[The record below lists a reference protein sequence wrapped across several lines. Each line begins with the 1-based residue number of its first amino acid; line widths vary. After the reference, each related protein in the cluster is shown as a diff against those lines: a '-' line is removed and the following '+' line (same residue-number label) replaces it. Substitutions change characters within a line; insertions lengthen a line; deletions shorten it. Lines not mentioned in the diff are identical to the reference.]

1 MVLVTELA
9 ITMIVKAAHHNT
21 AACAAGCRCRKR
33 ISENHTVS
41 GNGID
46 CRGFRDGI
54 AVAAQGRALI
64 IGNDKQHIAISSPQR
79 RLENTQGKTG
89 RKQAESQAVGHGV
102 RQHDRSGVVDYKI
115 RGGHKILSNHNPA
128 EPHCWMVGHGRAS
141 RMASGQYSLMR
152 MSM

>member
-102 RQHDRSGVVDYKI
+102 RQHDRSGVVDYKF
-115 RGGHKILSNHNPA
+115 
-128 EPHCWMVGHGRAS
+128 VGAQDPVES
-141 RMASGQYSLMR
+141 QSC
-152 MSM
+152 